1 MNILCD
7 NKITNHATEHNIFLY
22 TNLSMSSI
30 TIKAASIIAEIFQ
43 PRTIYVI
50 TK

>member
-7 NKITNHATEHNIFLY
+7 NKITNHATEHNIF
-22 TNLSMSSI
+22 LSMSSI